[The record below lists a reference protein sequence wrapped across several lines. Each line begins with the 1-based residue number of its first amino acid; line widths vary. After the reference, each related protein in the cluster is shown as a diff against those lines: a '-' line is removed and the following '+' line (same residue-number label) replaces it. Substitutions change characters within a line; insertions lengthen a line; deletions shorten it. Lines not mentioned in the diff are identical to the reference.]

1 MGLAGVDARRTHL
14 EEDARVHAAA
24 DAFAGRA
31 SKVVEALLSEKR
43 GAFRVV
49 IVDQRLRAQRVAL
62 SCVELRRALTTRVES
77 TAHGGDVVRLV
88 CAKGALGTF
97 ATRED

>member
-62 SCVELRRALTTRVES
+62 SCVARSLLESRAQRTE
-77 TAHGGDVVRLV
+77 
-88 CAKGALGTF
+88 
-97 ATRED
+97 ATWYD